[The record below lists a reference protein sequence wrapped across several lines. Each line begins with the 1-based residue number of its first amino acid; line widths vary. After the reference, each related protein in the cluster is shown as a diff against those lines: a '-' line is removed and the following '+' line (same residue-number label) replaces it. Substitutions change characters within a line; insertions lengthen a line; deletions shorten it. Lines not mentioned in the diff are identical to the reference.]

1 MVGRILKFQ
10 LFGLCFLTLVSAFYF
25 AFQDSIPDNYF
36 LISSSLDTFNFL
48 PFYSYSCLVFVGFY
62 LGPWLFFP
70 FLLFTLFYSFIASKE
85 EKLFDSLNLFP
96 LLTWSLI
103 FSIWVLPDLVG
114 SGLIYL
120 IEKNFSLIIQLGLF
134 FVSLFCN
141 IFTLSLR
148 LRSQAEK
155 PTFRES
161 LKSLFAL
168 EKDKSF
174 RARNGIFKWFYG
186 SKDSFLN
193 YKSKVTVKIASF
205 LKGNLEKKET
215 TLSDEPNE
223 KKGKK
228 SFKKPKVKIDRDAR
242 EKTPSKEIK
251 LTNEEKY
258 KEIIQELI
266 KSFPDK
272 KIVEAPNDAY
282 FDEII
287 QRIEGKLGEF
297 KIDGGVINVLK
308 GPVVDT
314 FELELGP
321 GVKVSRV
328 NNHVQDL
335 SMALYGAPIRIVYP
349 MKGRTT
355 IGIEVPRT
363 PREVIFLKS
372 LLESNQFLSDPSPL
386 LIAMGKNAFG
396 DIFISDLRAMPHML
410 VAGATGAG
418 KSVFLNSL
426 LVSLMVKNTPNNLKL
441 LLVDPKQLE
450 FALYE
455 SLPHLIMPVVTES
468 SKAKTAFSWVIQEM
482 ERRYS
487 ILKELSVRSIDGFNE
502 KVKSGLSSDLIKSIQ
517 PYFDPESKDFF
528 LPYLVVIVDEFADLI
543 LSKNGKD
550 IENMVCRLAAKAR
563 ASGIHLVLAT
573 QRPSVDVITGL
584 IKSNFPTRVSF
595 KVSTSVDSRTILNS
609 MGAEFLLGKGD
620 MLFKSGIETSR
631 VHSAFVAEKEI
642 EFLLD
647 GLKEIPQDFNKNI
660 IDFLESGDCF
670 DEGRSYSL
678 RGEAQE
684 KVDELFEE
692 AVSIVMTHNLAS
704 ASMLQRRLKIGY
716 NRAANLIEEMEARGI
731 VGKADGPKPR
741 KVLNNKINL

>member
-1 MVGRILKFQ
+1 MVGKIFKFQ
-10 LFGLCFLTLVSAFYF
+10 LFALCFLTLVSAFYF

-36 LISSSLDTFNFL
+36 SISSSFGSFNPL
-48 PFYSYSCLVFVGFY
+48 SFYSYSCLVFAGFF

-70 FLLFTLFYSFIASKE
+70 FLLFTLFYSFVASKE
-85 EKLFDSLNLFP
+85 EKLIDSLSLLP
-96 LLTWSLI
+96 LLVWSLI
-103 FSIWVLPDLVG
+103 FSVWVLPDLVG
-114 SGLIYL
+114 PGLIYL
-120 IEKNFSLIIQLGLF
+120 VEKTFSLFAQLGLF
-134 FVSLFCN
+134 FTALFFN
-141 IFTLSLR
+141 LFTFFLR
-148 LRSQAEK
+148 LKSHTEK
-155 PTFRES
+155 PSFKES
-161 LKSLFAL
+161 LKSLFSF
-168 EKDKSF
+168 EKQGNQGERRKL
-174 RARNGIFKWFYG
+174 FKWFYG
-186 SKDSFLN
+186 RKDSLLN
-193 YKSKVTVKIASF
+193 YKSKITVKLSSF
-205 LKGNLEKKET
+205 LKGSLEKKD
-215 TLSDEPNE
+215 LPLNRDFKQKD
-223 KKGKK
+223 KKKIK
-228 SFKKPKVKIDRDAR
+228 RQKVKINNQLP
-242 EKTPSKEIK
+242 EKLSQSETK
-251 LTNEEKY
+251 LTNEDRY
-258 KEIIQELI
+258 KEIIQGLI

-272 KIVEAPNDAY
+272 KLVEAPNDDY

-328 NNHVQDL
+328 NNHIQDL

-372 LLESNQFLSDPSPL
+372 LLESEQFLNDPSPL

-396 DIFISDLRAMPHML
+396 DIFISDLRSMPHML

-468 SKAKTAFSWVIQEM
+468 SKAKVAFSWVIQEM

-502 KVKSGLSSDLIKSIQ
+502 KVKNGLSPELIKNIQ
-517 PYFDPESKDFF
+517 AYYDPDAKDFF
-528 LPYLVVIVDEFADLI
+528 LPYLVVVVDEFADLI

-647 GLKEIPQDFNKNI
+647 GLEGIPQSFNKNI
-660 IDFLESGDCF
+660 IDFLENGDGF
-670 DEGRSYSL
+670 DESRIHGG
-678 RGEAQE
+678 RGEVQE

-692 AVSIVMTHNLAS
+692 ALSIVMTHNLAS

-716 NRAANLIEEMEARGI
+716 NRAANLIEEMESRGI

-741 KVLNNKINL
+741 KVLNNKIDL